1 MTPRVELS
9 SQIARNSEM
18 KILVIG
24 GGGREHALCWK
35 LSQSARRPKLFCA
48 PGNAGTAAI
57 AENVPIATEDLD
69 GLLAFAR
76 KQKVDLT
83 FVGPEEPLCAGIV
96 DRFTDAGLRIFGPT
110 AAAAQ
115 IEGDKAYAKRLM
127 RECGVPT
134 AEARVFEPTEQE
146 IARRRLPE
154 AVRDL
159 DLPAGYQRGYDQA
172 MDYVATRDY
181 GLVVKAAGLAKGK
194 GVFVHPDPKDAKAT
208 LEDLMLKRSMG
219 VAGERVVIEELLTG
233 PEVSVMALVDGRN
246 IYILESAADHKR
258 LGEQDTGPNTG
269 GMGAYSPSDALTED
283 VLTVVERDVFVPIVD
298 GMAREGVTY
307 RGVLYAGMMLTAGG
321 PKVLEFN
328 ARLGDPET
336 QPLMMR
342 LKSDMVDVIEACIDG
357 RLDQIDLAWE
367 RDCAVCV
374 VMASGGYPNAYETGL
389 TITGLEQAGRVDGV
403 QVFHAGTKAA
413 ADGRVVTA
421 GGRVLGVTAL
431 GDTIHRAAA
440 RAYEAAKFIHF
451 DGAYLRGDIGLR
463 VSGR

>member
-1 MTPRVELS
+1 
-9 SQIARNSEM
+9 M

-35 LSQSARRPKLFCA
+35 LSQSSRRPKLFCA
-48 PGNAGTAAI
+48 PGNAGTGAI
-57 AENVPIATEDLD
+57 AENVPIAAEDID
-69 GLLAFAR
+69 GLLAFAK
-76 KQKVDLT
+76 KQKIDLT
-83 FVGPEEPLCAGIV
+83 VVGPEEPLCAGVV
-96 DRFTDAGLRIFGPT
+96 DRFTDAGLRIFGPN

-115 IEGDKAYAKRLM
+115 IEGDKAHAKRLM

-154 AVRDL
+154 AVRNL
-159 DLPAGYQRGYDQA
+159 DLPAGFQRGYDQA
-172 MDYVATRDY
+172 MDYLATRDY

-194 GVFVHPDPKDAKAT
+194 GVFVHPDPKDAVAT
-208 LEDLMLKRSMG
+208 LDALMLKRTLG
-219 VAGERVVIEELLTG
+219 AAGDRIVIEELLTG
-233 PEVSVMALVDGRN
+233 PEVSVMAMVDGRN

-269 GMGAYSPSDALTED
+269 GMGAYSPSDTLTED
-283 VLTVVERDVFVPIVD
+283 VLNVVERDVFVPIVD

-307 RGVLYAGMMLTAGG
+307 RGVLYAGLMLTAGG

-336 QPLMMR
+336 QPLMVR
-342 LKSDMVDVIEACIDG
+342 LKTDLVDVFEATIDG
-357 RLDQIDLAWE
+357 RLDQLELEWD
-367 RDCAVCV
+367 RGCGVCV
-374 VMASGGYPNAYETGL
+374 VMASGGYPGQYETGFE
-389 TITGLEQAGRVDGV
+389 ITGLEQAAKVDGV
-403 QVFHAGTKAA
+403 QVFHAGTAA
-413 ADGRVVTA
+413 VSGRTITA
-421 GGRVLGVTAL
+421 GGRVLGVTAI
-431 GDTIHRAAA
+431 GDTIQRAAA